1 MKKRLKIISIITSL
15 CLCLTLLLVGVYAA
29 SSVALDITSTIQ
41 FTSNGAYVMATGQVY
56 RGTSSTFTDS
66 DKLLETDRPDGDMAV
81 SPSYSYKGHSY
92 EPVSST
98 DDTPNGSPA
107 TDLPDWTIGAVELL
121 SDEPYIKYEIVFKNY
136 GESTIEI
143 NINGIPSDIE
153 GVNIQSD
160 STLITIASN
169 TEKTFNVLIELTDF
183 RTSFENV
190 NFSINTDIH
199 KYDEPGE
206 MFTYSYKVYN
216 YNAVEG
222 EIPGITIEQAQSFLS
237 HFKFYD
243 DGVEFEL
250 TAISGTFQVED
261 GSVLTAE
268 VISQYSV
275 FNSGIIQ
282 FAPDGAGTILR
293 IYNSVGEIVFD
304 AYGGGVSGYAINH
317 SSYTVNGK

>member
-1 MKKRLKIISIITSL
+1 MKKRLKIISIVTSL

-183 RTSFENV
+183 RTSFEN
-190 NFSINTDIH
+190 IAIH
-199 KYDEPGE
+199 LDLNIQKSDQTIDVYTY
-206 MFTYSYKVYN
+206 TYSVKNVTADYIKD
-216 YNAVEG
+216 
-222 EIPGITIEQAQSFLS
+222 FLS
-237 HFKFYD
+237 HFRLLD
-243 DGVEFEL
+243 DGIE
-250 TAISGTFQVED
+250 ISLNGTSGSFQVEN
-261 GSVLTAE
+261 GSILTLE
-268 VISQYSV
+268 IVESQNLMNKSYFTEMKVIQY
-275 FNSGIIQ
+275 
-282 FAPDGAGTILR
+282 APPTDAPQIS
-293 IYNSVGEIVFD
+293 IYNTLNDRIFHAGEEGFGLGNYVLYS
-304 AYGGGVSGYAINH
+304 A

>member
-1 MKKRLKIISIITSL
+1 MKKRLKIISIVTSL

-143 NINGIPSDIE
+143 NINGIPTDIE

-160 STLITIASN
+160 FTSITIASN

-183 RTSFENV
+183 RTSFEN
-190 NFSINTDIH
+190 IAIH
-199 KYDEPGE
+199 LDLNIQKSDQTIDVYTY
-206 MFTYSYKVYN
+206 TYSVKNVTADYIKD
-216 YNAVEG
+216 
-222 EIPGITIEQAQSFLS
+222 FLS
-237 HFKFYD
+237 HFRLLD
-243 DGVEFEL
+243 DGIE
-250 TAISGTFQVED
+250 ISLNGTSGSFQVEN
-261 GSVLTAE
+261 GSILTLE
-268 VISQYSV
+268 IVESQNLMNKSYFTEMKVIQY
-275 FNSGIIQ
+275 
-282 FAPDGAGTILR
+282 APPTDAPQIS
-293 IYNSVGEIVFD
+293 IYNTLNDRIFHAGEEGFGLGNYVLYS
-304 AYGGGVSGYAINH
+304 A

>member
-183 RTSFENV
+183 RTSFEN
-190 NFSINTDIH
+190 IAIH
-199 KYDEPGE
+199 LDLNIQKSDQTIDVYTY
-206 MFTYSYKVYN
+206 TYSVKNVTADYIKD
-216 YNAVEG
+216 
-222 EIPGITIEQAQSFLS
+222 FLS
-237 HFKFYD
+237 HFRLLD
-243 DGVEFEL
+243 DGIE
-250 TAISGTFQVED
+250 ISLNGTSGSFQVEN
-261 GSVLTAE
+261 GSILTLE
-268 VISQYSV
+268 IVESQNLMNKSYFTEMKVIQY
-275 FNSGIIQ
+275 
-282 FAPDGAGTILR
+282 APPTDAPQIS
-293 IYNSVGEIVFD
+293 IYNTLNDRIFHAGEEGFGLGNYVLYS
-304 AYGGGVSGYAINH
+304 A

>member
-1 MKKRLKIISIITSL
+1 MKKRLKIISIVTSL

-143 NINGIPSDIE
+143 NINGIPTDIE

-160 STLITIASN
+160 STSITIASN

-183 RTSFENV
+183 RTSFEN
-190 NFSINTDIH
+190 IAIH
-199 KYDEPGE
+199 LDLNIQKSDQTIDVYTY
-206 MFTYSYKVYN
+206 TYSVKNVTADYIKD
-216 YNAVEG
+216 
-222 EIPGITIEQAQSFLS
+222 FLS
-237 HFKFYD
+237 HFRLLD
-243 DGVEFEL
+243 DGIE
-250 TAISGTFQVED
+250 ISLNGTSGSFQVEN
-261 GSVLTAE
+261 GSILTLE
-268 VISQYSV
+268 IVESQNLMNKSYFTEMKVIQY
-275 FNSGIIQ
+275 
-282 FAPDGAGTILR
+282 APPTDAPQIS
-293 IYNSVGEIVFD
+293 IYNTLNDRIFHAGEEGFGLGNYVLYS
-304 AYGGGVSGYAINH
+304 A

>member
-1 MKKRLKIISIITSL
+1 MKKRLKIISIVTSL

-92 EPVSST
+92 EPVSSA

-183 RTSFENV
+183 RTSFEN
-190 NFSINTDIH
+190 IAIH
-199 KYDEPGE
+199 LDLNIQKSDQTIDVYTY
-206 MFTYSYKVYN
+206 TYSVKNVTADYIKD
-216 YNAVEG
+216 
-222 EIPGITIEQAQSFLS
+222 FLS
-237 HFKFYD
+237 HFRLLD
-243 DGVEFEL
+243 DGIE
-250 TAISGTFQVED
+250 ISLNGTSGSFQVEN
-261 GSVLTAE
+261 GSILTLE
-268 VISQYSV
+268 IVESQNLMNKSYFTEMKVIQY
-275 FNSGIIQ
+275 
-282 FAPDGAGTILR
+282 APPTDAPQIS
-293 IYNSVGEIVFD
+293 IYNTLNDRIFHAGEEGFGLGNYVLYS
-304 AYGGGVSGYAINH
+304 A

>member
-1 MKKRLKIISIITSL
+1 MKKRLKIISIVTSL

-92 EPVSST
+92 EPVSSA

-160 STLITIASN
+160 STSITIASN

-183 RTSFENV
+183 RTSFEN
-190 NFSINTDIH
+190 IAIH
-199 KYDEPGE
+199 LDLNIQKSDQTIDVYTY
-206 MFTYSYKVYN
+206 TYSVKNVTADYIKD
-216 YNAVEG
+216 
-222 EIPGITIEQAQSFLS
+222 FLS
-237 HFKFYD
+237 HFRLLD
-243 DGVEFEL
+243 DGIE
-250 TAISGTFQVED
+250 ISLNGTSGSFQVEN
-261 GSVLTAE
+261 GSILTLE
-268 VISQYSV
+268 IVESQNLMNKSYFTEMKVIQY
-275 FNSGIIQ
+275 
-282 FAPDGAGTILR
+282 APPTDAPQIS
-293 IYNSVGEIVFD
+293 IYNTLNDRIFHAGEEGFGLGNYVLYS
-304 AYGGGVSGYAINH
+304 A

>member
-183 RTSFENV
+183 RTSFEN
-190 NFSINTDIH
+190 IAIH
-199 KYDEPGE
+199 LDLNIQKSDQTIDVYTY
-206 MFTYSYKVYN
+206 TYSVKNVTADYIKD
-216 YNAVEG
+216 
-222 EIPGITIEQAQSFLS
+222 FLS
-237 HFKFYD
+237 HFRLLD
-243 DGVEFEL
+243 DGIE
-250 TAISGTFQVED
+250 ISLNGTSGSFQVEN
-261 GSVLTAE
+261 GSILT
-268 VISQYSV
+268 
-275 FNSGIIQ
+275 
-282 FAPDGAGTILR
+282 L
-293 IYNSVGEIVFD
+293 EIV
-304 AYGGGVSGYAINH
+304 GSQNLMNK
-317 SSYTVNGK
+317 SYYT

>member
-183 RTSFENV
+183 RTSFEN
-190 NFSINTDIH
+190 IAIH
-199 KYDEPGE
+199 LDLNIQKSDQTIDVYTY
-206 MFTYSYKVYN
+206 TYSVKNVTADYIKD
-216 YNAVEG
+216 
-222 EIPGITIEQAQSFLS
+222 FLS
-237 HFKFYD
+237 HFRLLD
-243 DGVEFEL
+243 DGIE
-250 TAISGTFQVED
+250 ISLNGSSGSFQVEN
-261 GSVLTAE
+261 GSILTLE
-268 VISQYSV
+268 IVESQNLMNKSYFTEMKVIQY
-275 FNSGIIQ
+275 
-282 FAPDGAGTILR
+282 APPTDAPQIS
-293 IYNSVGEIVFD
+293 IYNTLNDRIFHAGEEGFGLGNYVLYS
-304 AYGGGVSGYAINH
+304 A